1 MRGWRTPA
9 TMLLLAGTLVRCG
22 DRDPAVPPPAPPA
35 GAGDIHLD
43 PSIGFQVISGWEAH
57 SQSGESSPRFPDF
70 RDQLFDLAVDDLGI
84 TRVRVEVRSGME
96 NTRDVFVE
104 ARDGVID
111 HATARCLRFSTV
123 NDNDD
128 PATTNPAGFHF
139 GALDHQVEQ
148 VVLPLRRRLE
158 ARGERLFL
166 NLNYVA
172 FVEQMDGPG
181 CPAGLAY
188 HHTTPDEYAEFM
200 LAMVRHLE
208 SRYGILPDA
217 IEFLLE
223 PEHNR
228 HWSGRR
234 IGQGI
239 VATAERLAAA
249 GYSIPFIAP
258 STTNMA
264 NALTYFDAMI
274 RVPGVTRHLAEFS
287 YHRYGGVSDAN
298 LRAIASRA
306 ARHGI
311 RASMLEH
318 IGSGHEDLHRDLVL
332 GGASAWQ
339 QFALAFPTDDN
350 GAQYYV
356 VDEAA
361 GRVTMGDRTRYLRQY
376 FRWVRPGAQR
386 IAAGSRRAELD
397 PVAFLHPGSGP
408 VVVVKASAPATF
420 TVSGLPAGTYGL
432 SFTTGSATGEAG
444 PDATVAEGGLMSA
457 AIPAP
462 GVVTIFRK

>member
-1 MRGWRTPA
+1 MRIWRAAA
-9 TMLLLAGTLVRCG
+9 TMLFLAGTLARCG
-22 DRDPAVPPPAPPA
+22 GPEAPAPPA
-35 GAGDIHLD
+35 GPGDIHLD
-43 PSIGFQVISGWEAH
+43 PSVRFQVISGWEAH
-57 SQSGESSPRFPDF
+57 SQSGESSPRFADF

-84 TRVRVEVRSGME
+84 TRVRVEVMSGME
-96 NTRDVFVE
+96 NTRDVFRE
-104 ARDGVID
+104 AREGVID
-111 HATARCLRFSTV
+111 RATARCLRFSTV
-123 NDNDD
+123 NDDDD
-128 PATTNPAGFHF
+128 PGSAHPAGFHF
-139 GALDHQVEQ
+139 SALDQQMEQ
-148 VVLPLRRRLE
+148 VVMPLRQRLE

-172 FVEQMDGPG
+172 FVEQMDGAG
-181 CPAGLAY
+181 CPAGLEY

-200 LAMVRHLE
+200 LAMVRHLD
-208 SRYGILPDA
+208 SRYGIVPDA

-239 VATAERLAAA
+239 VATAGRLAAA
-249 GYSIPFIAP
+249 GYQVPFIAP
-258 STTNMA
+258 STTSMA
-264 NALTYFDAMI
+264 NAITYFDAMI
-274 RVPGVTRHLAEFS
+274 RVPGVAGHLAEFS
-287 YHRYGGVSDAN
+287 YHRYRGVSDAN

-306 ARHGI
+306 ERHGV
-311 RASMLEH
+311 RTSMLEH
-318 IGSGHEDLHRDLVL
+318 IGSGHEDLHKDLAL

-339 QFALAFPTDDN
+339 QFALAFPTEDN

-386 IAAGSRRAELD
+386 IAAGSRRPELD
-397 PVAFLHPGSGP
+397 PLAFVHPTLGE
-408 VVVVKASAPATF
+408 VVVVRATAPATF
-420 TVSGLPAGTYGL
+420 TVSGLSAGTYGT
-432 SFTTGSATGEAG
+432 SFTTASATGEAG
-444 PDATVAEGGLMSA
+444 PEASIAEGGVLSA
-457 AIPAP
+457 TIPAP